1 MPAMHETKIHG
12 SLSFPFTVY
21 GAIHSE
27 YLRGFP
33 LHWHDEMEIIY
44 VKSGAMN
51 VTVQNNDFN
60 LYDGDM
66 IFVQPQVIHSINHK
80 DNLNSEYYNILFRLS
95 LLDSGKADACFQKYI
110 EPVYSQK
117 VMIPSCVKSN
127 SKLHKKLLPFVS
139 QLIELNAGQD
149 DNSELIIKS
158 CIFGIMHFICMN
170 CSPANEEEQYN
181 ISLNSK
187 LKKTLEYIR
196 NNYSENITVEKA
208 ANLSN
213 FSASHFSKMFRQL
226 TGSSFTQ
233 YLKNYR
239 LEMAS
244 DKLENN
250 ESKVSEI
257 AFECGFNNLS
267 YFTRA
272 FCEKYHKTPSE
283 FRKNKNTKRR
293 IDDE

>member
-1 MPAMHETKIHG
+1 MPAMHETKVHG
-12 SLSFPFTVY
+12 RLSFPFAVY

-44 VKSGAMN
+44 VKSGVMN
-51 VTVQNNDFN
+51 VTVQNDDFT
-60 LYDGDM
+60 LCDGDM
-66 IFVQPQVIHSINHK
+66 AFVQPQVIHSINHK

-95 LLDSGKADACFQKYI
+95 LLDTGIKDVCFQKYI

-117 VMIPSCVKSN
+117 VMIPSFIKNESELHD
-127 SKLHKKLLPFVS
+127 KLMPFIE
-139 QLIELNAGQD
+139 QLVGLNPQQNDG
-149 DNSELIIKS
+149 SELIIKS
-158 CIFGIMHFICMN
+158 CLFGIMHHICMN
-170 CSPANEEEQYN
+170 CAPANDEEQYK
-181 ISLNSK
+181 ITLNSK

-208 ANLSN
+208 ANMSN
-213 FSASHFSKMFRQL
+213 FSVSHFSKMFRQL
-226 TGSSFTQ
+226 TGSSFTR

-244 DKLENN
+244 DRLESSEN
-250 ESKVSEI
+250 KVSEI

-272 FCEKYHKTPSE
+272 FCEKYHETPSE
-283 FRKNKNTKRR
+283 YRKLHEKE
-293 IDDE
+293 I